1 MALADPTNVPAFSL
15 SLAAEGG
22 LFLISFWK
30 PLVFLPFI
38 CAWGWVIS
46 NVYDKHAARFFLPR
60 ENWNLAHLCAGAVAI
75 LGGFGLPL
83 LLNIEGAAGFIVGLL
98 LTIVILAT
106 DIAVY
111 AWAVKRDDRVPEQF
125 KIGFNIGAR
134 MAASKAAK
142 QAAKSA
148 AAVRLA
154 IRGSDKA
161 IIAAPAQETP
171 EFEIR
176 IAAEEVYLKAMTN
189 RASQLDFN
197 PTGKDNSYAA
207 SVLVDGVRTSL
218 STLPAQQAVK
228 VMDFW
233 RAAGKMDIA
242 DRRKK
247 QVRDIVVE
255 QGTVKRTVRMTSIG
269 TQGGMRLSMLF
280 DPVAAVL
287 RKPEELGLLD
297 SQMAELKRMVD
308 DPKMGV
314 VLVAGLPDGG
324 RTTVMYTLLGMHDAY
339 TGQVTTAEMEPQAPL
354 EGIKAN
360 SFEEMA
366 EGSDFSTMVRSIL
379 RRDPNALGI
388 AECPDANTA
397 KEVAKAEG
405 ERVRLYLC
413 MKADDSM
420 KAVEQYFQLV
430 GDNAL
435 AAKHLRGVI
444 AHRLVRKL
452 CSNCRAPV
460 QPTPDLLKKLG
471 VPEGKSAQLFR
482 KGGQVIIKNKQET
495 CPVCSG
501 GGYLGQEGVFEVY
514 QFGDEER
521 AALEQANFTGLKAAI
536 RKKQLPGLGDAARA
550 KVIRGTTSVD
560 EMTRVFAPAAAAKPA
575 PQAAPAAAAPAKP
588 A

>member
-1 MALADPTNVPAFSL
+1 
-15 SLAAEGG
+15 
-22 LFLISFWK
+22 
-30 PLVFLPFI
+30 
-38 CAWGWVIS
+38 
-46 NVYDKHAARFFLPR
+46 
-60 ENWNLAHLCAGAVAI
+60 
-75 LGGFGLPL
+75 
-83 LLNIEGAAGFIVGLL
+83 
-98 LTIVILAT
+98 
-106 DIAVY
+106 
-111 AWAVKRDDRVPEQF
+111 
-125 KIGFNIGAR
+125 
-134 MAASKAAK
+134 
-142 QAAKSA
+142 
-148 AAVRLA
+148 
-154 IRGSDKA
+154 
-161 IIAAPAQETP
+161 
-171 EFEIR
+171 
-176 IAAEEVYLKAMTN
+176 
-189 RASQLDFN
+189 
-197 PTGKDNSYAA
+197 
-207 SVLVDGVRTSL
+207 
-218 STLPAQQAVK
+218 
-228 VMDFW
+228 
-233 RAAGKMDIA
+233 
-242 DRRKK
+242 
-247 QVRDIVVE
+247 
-255 QGTVKRTVRMTSIG
+255 
-269 TQGGMRLSMLF
+269 
-280 DPVAAVL
+280 
-287 RKPEELGLLD
+287 
-297 SQMAELKRMVD
+297 MVD